1 MAAERIEIAREMR
14 LWETTISS
22 GSDPVNA
29 LLCTSNPLTC
39 ILYDMKG
46 RPPKPKHVL
55 QIVGSKRA
63 NDREE
68 LGIKPSEPMRPPAWL
83 KPRGQEIF
91 LRLVDWLT
99 KMGTLAETDEHVVT
113 RYCVVYCQ
121 WEYAARQLQNVDAT
135 HVEVLNASGEIRF
148 SRASAMATQ
157 AKESGEQLRHLETVL
172 GLTPADR
179 TRLGYG
185 AVKVVADP
193 VDALFDNAASG

>member
-1 MAAERIEIAREMR
+1 
-14 LWETTISS
+14 
-22 GSDPVNA
+22 
-29 LLCTSNPLTC
+29 
-39 ILYDMKG
+39 MKG

-68 LGIKPSEPMRPPAWL
+68 LGTKPTAPMQPPSWL
-83 KPRGQEIF
+83 KPRGSEIF
-91 LRLVDWLT
+91 GRLVEWLT
-99 KMGTLAETDEHVVT
+99 KMGTLAETDEHVLV

-121 WEYAARQLQNVDAT
+121 WEYAAQQLQSVDAT

-185 AVKVVADP
+185 AVKVVTDP
-193 VDALFDNAASG
+193 VDAMFDDAAASG